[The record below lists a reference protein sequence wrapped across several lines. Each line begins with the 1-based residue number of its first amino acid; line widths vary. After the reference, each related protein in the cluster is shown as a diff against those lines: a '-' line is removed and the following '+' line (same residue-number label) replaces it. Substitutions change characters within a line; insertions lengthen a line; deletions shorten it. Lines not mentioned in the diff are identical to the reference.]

1 MRRFNATK
9 LAVLELLSHYP
20 EGLNFD
26 SIAEMLKT
34 GKGIKEI
41 RSRNTISKALKQL
54 LKNGEVI
61 RDIDTRKYCITEKG
75 RGTLKLQ
82 WFADEILSCQSFDT
96 IYTADWAYWKPKL
109 PYIKLEDTLISSSA
123 WFIRRQ
129 AESSKYAVMIPIT
142 ALKSFPTHEINEW
155 IPIIIKCIEDYGS
168 QLKKSDEKSD
178 ESQLLSSESS
188 IKEVFKTLF
197 QGIEKIIIVKT
208 LNPSLLYEKLE
219 MYGIEKLKLK
229 EIPEFVQ
236 RMKMEEAWE
245 RHSKIGKTESEK
257 LQEEGE
263 QHES

>member
-26 SIAEMLKT
+26 SIAEMLKA

-41 RSRNTISKALKQL
+41 KSRNTVSKALKQL
-54 LKNGEVI
+54 LKDGEII

-82 WFADEILSCQSFDT
+82 WFVDEILSCQSFDT

-129 AESSKYAVMIPIT
+129 AESNKYAVMIPIT

-155 IPIIIKCIEDYGS
+155 LPIILKCVEDYGS
-168 QLKKSDEKSD
+168 QLG
-178 ESQLLSSESS
+178 LSSESS
-188 IKEVFKTLF
+188 IEEVFKTLF
-197 QGIEKIIIVKT
+197 QGIEKIIIVRT

-219 MYGIEKLKLK
+219 MYGAKKLK
-229 EIPEFVQ
+229 EIPELVQ
-236 RMKMEEAWE
+236 KIKMEEAWE
-245 RHSKIGKTESEK
+245 RHSKIGKKESEK
-257 LQEEGE
+257 LPKEGE
-263 QHES
+263 QIEG